1 MMNGLT
7 KKVLTL
13 ATFVV
18 LSLAAAPA
26 AFADTFT
33 EVGDAPGVLPG
44 QSVTGGANPLTAI
57 NGTISGPID
66 ADVFRIYISSPAT
79 FSATTCCG
87 FASGSLSDTQLFLFT
102 PTGFGILA
110 NDNFNGQFAALLGNV
125 VPGLTPG
132 EYLLAIT
139 SSDVDPIG
147 EFGEIFPDVGGFT
160 PPDSF
165 RGTRPL
171 VFFIGSSSGVGTYT
185 INLTGASFVAQPTA
199 VPEPAT
205 ILLLGTGLA
214 SVGAALRRR
223 RHGAKSVPA

>member
-7 KKVLTL
+7 KKTLTL

-33 EVGDAPGVLPG
+33 EIGDAPGMLPG

-57 NGTISGPID
+57 NGTISGGFD
-66 ADVFRIYISSPAT
+66 ADVFRIFISSPAT

-87 FASGSLSDTQLFLFT
+87 FTSGSLQNTQLFLFT

-110 NDNFNGQFAALLGNV
+110 NDDFNGDFAALLGNLI
-125 VPGLTPG
+125 PSLAPG

-139 SSDVDPIG
+139 GSDLDPIG
-147 EFGEIFPDVGGFT
+147 NFGEIFPDVGGFT
-160 PPDSF
+160 LPDSF
-165 RGTRPL
+165 RGTQPL
-171 VFFIGSSSGVGTYT
+171 VTFLGGPSQVGTYT

-205 ILLLGTGLA
+205 IFLLGTGLA
-214 SVGAALRRR
+214 GIGAALRRR
-223 RHGAKSVPA
+223 RHRAKSVPA